1 MPSSMSHRR
10 TRIGLLTV
18 LLACLVA
25 MLIPLSNAS
34 SQTGLA
40 DSTIALR
47 KKFFGA
53 ENVDAEGAVRPD
65 RVIMS
70 WTSIAGFAMA
80 IDGHVVLLD
89 AYLHKGEDQPNY
101 VPTTIDEL
109 VGLQP
114 EALFIGHGHFD
125 HAASAGEIVA
135 RTGAILVGSPEHC
148 DQTFR
153 QAQTYAGSPVPVSCV
168 EAVSRGS
175 APGSEVRKIF
185 PLGPSVQVTA
195 LKHLHSAAEAPD
207 GEGHETSLMT
217 GAVPDPGLLLIHPP
231 GPSLVQNLF
240 PMTNDEGSSI
250 LYQFQV
256 VSFNLLW
263 NDTGG
268 PLRSQAKHV
277 LPLLSGLPATD
288 VQVGSVL
295 GFNDPTNGMRDI
307 VDYVVALK
315 PKIFFPTHH
324 DFVAEY
330 GMSKNLEGVFKREL
344 AKRPAQSTEVRW
356 IYDPYDYVRPHLM
369 TFSIGDQRFAD

>member
-1 MPSSMSHRR
+1 MPAGLSHRR
-10 TRIGLLTV
+10 TQIGLLIV
-18 LLACLVA
+18 LLACLMA

-34 SQTGLA
+34 SQTA
-40 DSTIALR
+40 FTESTITLR

-53 ENVDAEGAVRPD
+53 ENVDATGAVRPD

-89 AYLHKGEDQPNY
+89 AYIHKGEDQPNY

-135 RTGAILVGSPEHC
+135 RTGATLVGSPEHC

-153 QAQTYAGSPVPVSCV
+153 QAQTYAASPVPVSCV
-168 EAVSRGS
+168 EAVARGS

-195 LKHLHSAAEAPD
+195 LKHLHSAAEPPD
-207 GEGHETSLMT
+207 GEHHETSLTT
-217 GAVPDPGLLLIHPP
+217 GAVPDPGQLLIHPP
-231 GPSLVQNLF
+231 GPTFVQNLF
-240 PMTNDEGSSI
+240 PFTNDEGSSI

-256 VSFNLLW
+256 GSFNLLW

-268 PLRSQAKHV
+268 PLRSQARHI
-277 LPLLSGLPATD
+277 LPLLSGLPSTD

-330 GMSKNLEGVFKREL
+330 GM
-344 AKRPAQSTEVRW
+344 
-356 IYDPYDYVRPHLM
+356 
-369 TFSIGDQRFAD
+369 